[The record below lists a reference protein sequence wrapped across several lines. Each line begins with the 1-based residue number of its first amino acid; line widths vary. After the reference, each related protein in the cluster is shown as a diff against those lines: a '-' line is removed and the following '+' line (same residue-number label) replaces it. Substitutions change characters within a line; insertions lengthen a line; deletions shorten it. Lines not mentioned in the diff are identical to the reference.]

1 MHSTIKKKVLLTRM
15 QSMKIMVNTNRK
27 NVSHLY
33 EIPLAD
39 TGQSTTNVLNN
50 QMCTYQGHVCV

>member
-1 MHSTIKKKVLLTRM
+1 
-15 QSMKIMVNTNRK
+15 MKIMVNRK

-50 QMCTYQGHVCV
+50 QMCMYQGHVCL